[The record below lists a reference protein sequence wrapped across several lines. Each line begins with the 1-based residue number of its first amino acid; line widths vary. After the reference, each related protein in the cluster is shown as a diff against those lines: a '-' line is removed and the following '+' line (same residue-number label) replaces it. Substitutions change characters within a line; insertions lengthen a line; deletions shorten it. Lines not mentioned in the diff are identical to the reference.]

1 MQKGSF
7 WVVKGVLLVSKRS
20 PFRVQKESFLENKEI
35 LSGKQCNL
43 ECFSIWIEP
52 QIVGGYGV
60 LLYAFQYSQFNLIVR
75 YYHPFSTLSLIPLRS
90 NPFKYKQM
98 LILFIN
104 PLLLRL
110 YIRKPK
116 E

>member
-1 MQKGSF
+1 MGC
-7 WVVKGVLLVSKRS
+7 KRVR
-20 PFRVQKESFLENKEI
+20 FGLQKESFWRVKGFVLESKRGPFEKQGNLACFFI
-35 LSGKQCNL
+35 LS
-43 ECFSIWIEP
+43 
-52 QIVGGYGV
+52 
-60 LLYAFQYSQFNLIVR
+60 
-75 YYHPFSTLSLIPLRS
+75 
-90 NPFKYKQM
+90 KYKQM